1 MKIERKSIETAFLNG
16 NLTHSNQ
23 MRNNG
28 GAFFSIVFRLSFVNS
43 ERKNVSF
50 FSAIFKTWTSQPPPL
65 LPHEPNKETR
75 GKQQKNATDQSFC
88 NNSNENKRSNE
99 HYIFFKRKNRNR
111 RENVHDAHKHTHSYN
126 GRKTKHWRWDWNVT
140 KQKSA
145 ANKIKQRNKRNEMER
160 KK

>member
-50 FSAIFKTWTSQPPPL
+50 FL
-65 LPHEPNKETR
+65 LFSRHGR
-75 GKQQKNATDQSFC
+75 
-88 NNSNENKRSNE
+88 
-99 HYIFFKRKNRNR
+99 RNR
-111 RENVHDAHKHTHSYN
+111 RRYCHMNRIKRREESSKKMPPTNLFVIIVMKTRDQMNTIFFSKEKIETEERMCMMHTHTHSHN
-126 GRKTKHWRWDWNVT
+126 GRKTNH
-140 KQKSA
+140 
-145 ANKIKQRNKRNEMER
+145 
-160 KK
+160 

>member
-50 FSAIFKTWTSQPPPL
+50 FL
-65 LPHEPNKETR
+65 LFSRHGR
-75 GKQQKNATDQSFC
+75 
-88 NNSNENKRSNE
+88 
-99 HYIFFKRKNRNR
+99 RNR
-111 RENVHDAHKHTHSYN
+111 RRYCHMNRIERREES
-126 GRKTKHWRWDWNVT
+126 
-140 KQKSA
+140 
-145 ANKIKQRNKRNEMER
+145 R
-160 KK
+160 KKCHRPIYL

>member
-65 LPHEPNKETR
+65 LPHEPNRETR
-75 GKQQKNATDQSFC
+75 GKQKKMPPTNLFVIIVMKTRDQM
-88 NNSNENKRSNE
+88 NT
-99 HYIFFKRKNRNR
+99 IFFSKEKIETEERMCMM
-111 RENVHDAHKHTHSYN
+111 HTHTHSHN

>member
-50 FSAIFKTWTSQPPPL
+50 FL
-65 LPHEPNKETR
+65 LFSRHGR
-75 GKQQKNATDQSFC
+75 
-88 NNSNENKRSNE
+88 
-99 HYIFFKRKNRNR
+99 RNR
-111 RENVHDAHKHTHSYN
+111 RRYCHMNRIKRREESSKKMPPTNLFVIIVMKTRDQMNTIFFSKEKIETEERMCMMHTHTLTQREKN
-126 GRKTKHWRWDWNVT
+126 KTLTMGLKCNE
-140 KQKSA
+140 A
-145 ANKIKQRNKRNEMER
+145 KIGSK
-160 KK
+160 

>member
-50 FSAIFKTWTSQPPPL
+50 FL
-65 LPHEPNKETR
+65 LFSRHGR
-75 GKQQKNATDQSFC
+75 
-88 NNSNENKRSNE
+88 
-99 HYIFFKRKNRNR
+99 RNR
-111 RENVHDAHKHTHSYN
+111 RRYCHMNRIERREKSSKKMPPTNLFVIIVMKTRDQMNTIFFSKEKIETEERMCMMHTHTLTQREKN
-126 GRKTKHWRWDWNVT
+126 KTLTMGLKCIE
-140 KQKSA
+140 A
-145 ANKIKQRNKRNEMER
+145 KIGSK
-160 KK
+160 

>member
-65 LPHEPNKETR
+65 LPHEPNRETR
-75 GKQQKNATDQSFC
+75 GKQKKMPPTNLFVIIVMKTRDQM
-88 NNSNENKRSNE
+88 NT
-99 HYIFFKRKNRNR
+99 IFFSKEKKRNR
-111 RENVHDAHKHTHSYN
+111 RENVHDAHTHTHTT
-126 GRKTKHWRWDWNVT
+126 GE
-140 KQKSA
+140 KQ
-145 ANKIKQRNKRNEMER
+145 NIDDGIEM
-160 KK
+160 